1 MLGYYLDIKTCS
13 NLFRVIGG
21 HITQHIFPLLFVRA
35 FQTMKCSVQSAFH
48 FSKHLVGCFVFSVIV
63 TERKKLE
70 HVFMI
75 IVKPS
80 STRFIGIGPTLVQSS
95 AH

>member
-1 MLGYYLDIKTCS
+1 MLGYYLDTKTCS

-35 FQTMKCSVQSAFH
+35 FQTMKCSAQWAFH
-48 FSKHLVGCFVFSVIV
+48 FSKHLVGCFVFSVIA

-80 STRFIGIGPTLVQSS
+80 ATGFTGIGPAIVQSS

>member
-1 MLGYYLDIKTCS
+1 
-13 NLFRVIGG
+13 
-21 HITQHIFPLLFVRA
+21 
-35 FQTMKCSVQSAFH
+35 MKCSVQWAFH
-48 FSKHLVGCFVFSVIV
+48 FSKHLVFSVIA

-75 IVKPS
+75 IVKPLA
-80 STRFIGIGPTLVQSS
+80 TGFTGIGRAIVQSS

>member
-1 MLGYYLDIKTCS
+1 
-13 NLFRVIGG
+13 
-21 HITQHIFPLLFVRA
+21 
-35 FQTMKCSVQSAFH
+35 MKCSAQWAFH
-48 FSKHLVGCFVFSVIV
+48 FSKHLVGCFVFSVIA

-80 STRFIGIGPTLVQSS
+80 ATGFTGIGPAIVQSS

>member
-1 MLGYYLDIKTCS
+1 
-13 NLFRVIGG
+13 
-21 HITQHIFPLLFVRA
+21 
-35 FQTMKCSVQSAFH
+35 MKCSVQWAFH
-48 FSKHLVGCFVFSVIV
+48 FSKHLVGCFVFSVIA

-75 IVKPS
+75 IGKPLA
-80 STRFIGIGPTLVQSS
+80 TGFTGIGPAIVQSS